1 MCVHIYT
8 QSSNEPNLSFLRP
21 RRDATSMESNDL
33 ETFVSSCTDNSNDDG
48 MKSRVLMI
56 ERWRVQFIRYQR
68 YFRYCLF
75 TG

>member
-1 MCVHIYT
+1 MSDMYT

-21 RRDATSMESNDL
+21 RRDATNIESNDL
-33 ETFVSSCTDNSNDDG
+33 ETFVSCTDNSKDDG

-68 YFRYCLF
+68 YFRYHLF